1 MMFLQFISR
10 QGLWVVG
17 GVLALGAA
25 VRIVLIFSPSF
36 TLDADKAVVY
46 LMAVRQAHGEF
57 SALFWGQ
64 AYGGTLISTLA
75 GALMWASS
83 VPTPLFVLGVTLV
96 MTLTSALLLWRIA
109 VVSLGRGPAFV
120 ALTVF
125 LFPGAFLL
133 RQSVDDGGFYASSLL
148 FALAAIWL
156 AVDDQLATRL
166 PPPARTALIGL
177 AIGVAL
183 WRSPMGFALAV
194 PAVGVHL
201 RRAPRLRKLLTI
213 GATALLGAAP
223 FLVATAVQTLGGAS
237 GSHLLSPSA
246 PVALWGLSDRVR
258 MLLLQ
263 MLPAGL
269 PFGQTA
275 PAKVVTAAAAVL
287 LLAVLLRTL
296 HDTSGAAFALSAGA
310 ALFLLLLTASG
321 NLVDRSADR
330 YDEFLLPALSY
341 GAASLVAVAGR
352 RLRTAVIPIVVAA
365 AVAATSVVLAQTLS
379 VSELSPNQLVASPLA
394 PGIAPAARFGHDAD
408 LISSYLASEHVSGAW
423 ATYWL
428 SYRIAA
434 ASAGSIAVADIEFD
448 RYPPARAAVAQTSP
462 GVIVVA
468 AGSSEQVALAAPT
481 ARLTP
486 SDEVEVG
493 GASIFFYDH
502 PLGEAQLLSLLPN
515 G

>member
-1 MMFLQFISR
+1 M
-10 QGLWVVG
+10 
-17 GVLALGAA
+17 ALGAA
-25 VRIVLIFSPSF
+25 VRIALIFSPSF

-83 VPTPLFVLGVTLV
+83 VATPLFVLGVTLA
-96 MTLTSALLLWRIA
+96 MTLTAALLLWRIG
-109 VVSLGRGPAFV
+109 VVSLGRAPAFV

-148 FALAAIWL
+148 FALTAIWL
-156 AVDDQLATRL
+156 AVDNHIATRL
-166 PPPARTALIGL
+166 PQPARTALIGL

-183 WRSPMGFALAV
+183 WCSPMGFALAV

-201 RRAPRLRKLLTI
+201 RTSPRLRKLLTLC
-213 GATALLGAAP
+213 AAALLGAAP
-223 FLVATAVQTLGGAS
+223 FLVATAVQTVGGAS

-246 PVALWGLSDRVR
+246 PVALSGLTDRIR
-258 MLLLQ
+258 TLLLQ

-269 PFGQTA
+269 PFGGTA

-287 LLAVLLRTL
+287 LLTVLLRAL
-296 HDTSGAAFALSAGA
+296 HDTSGAAFALAAGA

-321 NLVDRSADR
+321 NLVDGSADR

-352 RLRTAVIPIVVAA
+352 RLRKAVIPVVTAA
-365 AVAATSVVLAQTLS
+365 AVAATAVVLAQTMW
-379 VSELSPNQLVASPLA
+379 VTELGPNQLVASPLA
-394 PGIAPAARFGHDAD
+394 PGIAPAARFGHDAE
-408 LISSYLASEHVSGAW
+408 LISSYLASAHVTGVW

-434 ASAGSIAVADIEFD
+434 ASAGSITVADIEFD
-448 RYPPARAAVAQTSP
+448 RYPPARAVVAAASP

-468 AGSSEQVALAAPT
+468 RGSSEQVALAAST

-486 SDEVEVG
+486 SNEVEIG

-502 PLGEAQLLSLLPN
+502 PVGEAQLQALLPN